1 MTEKDSK
8 RTSEYEKT
16 FQQYDQ
22 SGCCLVSLDILPKM
36 LQDLNIQP
44 NKAIMDLE
52 LPKIKNE
59 TNLISISQ
67 FCKLCSQ
74 LEHLDLLKQ
83 KFEKF
88 MQRFDSN
95 GNCLIEGDELK
106 EAMEYIGERMTDE
119 QIKEMMDAFD
129 LDKDGSISLDDF
141 CKAMQM

>member
-1 MTEKDSK
+1 MTEKDNK
-8 RTSEYEKT
+8 RTAEYEKT
-16 FQQYDQ
+16 FQSYDE

-36 LQDLNIQP
+36 LQDLEIQP

-67 FCKLCSQ
+67 FCKLCAQ

-106 EAMEYIGERMTDE
+106 EAMEYIGERMTND

>member
-1 MTEKDSK
+1 
-8 RTSEYEKT
+8 
-16 FQQYDQ
+16 
-22 SGCCLVSLDILPKM
+22 
-36 LQDLNIQP
+36 
-44 NKAIMDLE
+44 
-52 LPKIKNE
+52 
-59 TNLISISQ
+59 
-67 FCKLCSQ
+67 
-74 LEHLDLLKQ
+74 
-83 KFEKF
+83 